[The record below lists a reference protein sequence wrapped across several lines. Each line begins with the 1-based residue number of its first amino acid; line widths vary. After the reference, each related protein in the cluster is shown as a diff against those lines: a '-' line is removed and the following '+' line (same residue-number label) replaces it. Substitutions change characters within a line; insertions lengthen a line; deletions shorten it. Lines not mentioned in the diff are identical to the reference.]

1 MGLPQALA
9 RSLSSVLLAP
19 LLAGGAAGD
28 GAPELSLPIA
38 CVPGESC
45 FIQSYVDVDPGPGV
59 KDYACGTATYEGHDG
74 IDFRL
79 NSAAE
84 TKTAVSVLAA
94 ADGTVK
100 GGRDGMADAFV
111 TPDSRAAIK
120 GRECGN
126 GVVIDHGQG
135 WETQYCHMRK
145 GSVRVHQGEKVARG
159 QPLGDVGY
167 SGLVEFAHLHFMV
180 RHDGTVLD
188 PFSGK
193 AREGACADPR
203 EARGLWRADALSAL
217 PYKAGE
223 ILAVGFTGAMPDLH
237 GLEVAHALPP
247 PGAASDQ
254 LLLFARIL
262 NLRAGDRISLTISG
276 PGGFS
281 VTNTSD
287 PLERNKASYLAYAGK
302 RRTAAAWPPGRYEG
316 TVALLRDGAPVSTR
330 AASFELSQ

>member
-1 MGLPQALA
+1 MGLPIALA
-9 RSLSSVLLAP
+9 RNLPIVLLVP
-19 LLAGGAAGD
+19 LLMGGTAGD

-38 CVPGESC
+38 CAPGESC
-45 FIQSYVDVDPGPGV
+45 FIQSYIDVDPGPGV

-84 TKTAVSVLAA
+84 TKRGMAVLAA
-94 ADGTVK
+94 ADGVVK
-100 GGRDGMADAFV
+100 GGRDGMTDIFV

-145 GSVRVHQGEKVARG
+145 GSVRVHEGERIARG

-180 RHDGTVLD
+180 RHNGTVLD
-188 PFSGK
+188 PFSAK
-193 AREGACADPR
+193 TRDGACSDPK
-203 EARGLWRADALSAL
+203 EVRGLWRADALSLL
-217 PYKAGE
+217 PYRAGE
-223 ILAVGFTGAMPDLH
+223 ILAVGFSSAVPDLQ
-237 GLEVAHALPP
+237 GLELMHALTP

-262 NLRAGDRISLTISG
+262 NLRAGDQISLKISG
-276 PGGFS
+276 PGGFEVS
-281 VTNTSD
+281 NTSD
-287 PLERNKASYLAYAGK
+287 PIERNKASYLAYVGK
-302 RRTAAAWPPGRYEG
+302 RRTAAAWPAGRYEG
-316 TVALLRDGAPVSTR
+316 KVELLRAGVSV
-330 AASFELSQ
+330 ASRTATVEVSN